1 MHGDIIV
8 KLTTSQLKTI
18 VKEELEN
25 FLAEKKDDYAVF
37 DTEKEAKAYIA
48 KQSDGSGMKV
58 KKKGDK
64 FKVITDEDDSE

>member
-8 KLTTSQLKTI
+8 KVTPNQLREI
-18 VKEELEN
+18 VKEELKN

-37 DTEKEAKAYIA
+37 DSEKEAKAYIA
-48 KQSDGSGMKV
+48 KQSDGSGMKI

-64 FKVITDEDDSE
+64 FKVITDEDDE

>member
-8 KLTTSQLKTI
+8 KVTPNQLREI
-18 VKEELEN
+18 IKEELKN

-48 KQSDGSGMKV
+48 KQSDGSGMKI

-64 FKVITDEDDSE
+64 FKVITDEDDE

>member
-1 MHGDIIV
+1 
-8 KLTTSQLKTI
+8 
-18 VKEELEN
+18 KEELEN

>member
-8 KLTTSQLKTI
+8 KVTPNQLKEI
-18 VKEELEN
+18 VKEELKN

-37 DTEKEAKAYIA
+37 DSEKEAKAYIA
-48 KQSDGSGMKV
+48 KQSDGSGMKI

-64 FKVITDEDDSE
+64 FKVITDEDDE

>member
-8 KLTTSQLKTI
+8 KVTPNQLKEI
-18 VKEELEN
+18 VKEELKN

-37 DTEKEAKAYIA
+37 DSEKEAKAYIA
-48 KQSDGSGMKV
+48 KQSDGSGMTI

-64 FKVITDEDDSE
+64 FKVITDEDDE

>member
-1 MHGDIIV
+1 M

-58 KKKGDK
+58 KKKGDR

>member
-1 MHGDIIV
+1 M

-37 DTEKEAKAYIA
+37 DSEKEAKAYIA
-48 KQSDGSGMKV
+48 KQSDGSGMKI

-64 FKVITDEDDSE
+64 FKVITDEDDE

>member
-1 MHGDIIV
+1 M

>member
-8 KLTTSQLKTI
+8 KVTPNQLREI
-18 VKEELEN
+18 IKEELEN

-48 KQSDGSGMKV
+48 KQSDGSGMKI

-64 FKVITDEDDSE
+64 FKVITDEDDE